1 MVDSPSY
8 ARAEITSETAVHSMP
23 PLEVSDR
30 APWEAVPGGNALQTQ
45 PQLRAGGSRGTEQRG
60 VQRAARGRI
69 EVQAAAGEAEAVPEQ
84 QRIGAG
90 APHARAEIRNLCA
103 PSAPGANQRHHML
116 RPLRVVLRQPPTE

>member
-8 ARAEITSETAVHSMP
+8 ARAGITRETAVHSMP

-30 APWEAVPGGNALQTQ
+30 APWEAVPGGNALQAQ

-60 VQRAARGRI
+60 VQRGARGRI
-69 EVQAAAGEAEAVPEQ
+69 EVQAAAGEAEAGPGE

-90 APHARAEIRNLCA
+90 AAHARAENRLGGA
-103 PSAPGANQRHHML
+103 PRPPGAEHG
-116 RPLRVVLRQPPTE
+116 

>member
-8 ARAEITSETAVHSMP
+8 ARAEITRETAVHSMP

-69 EVQAAAGEAEAVPEQ
+69 EVQRSEEHTSELQSRLHLVCRLLLEKKK
-84 QRIGAG
+84 
-90 APHARAEIRNLCA
+90 NT
-103 PSAPGANQRHHML
+103 N
-116 RPLRVVLRQPPTE
+116 

>member
-8 ARAEITSETAVHSMP
+8 ARAEITRETAVHSMP

-69 EVQAAAGEAEAVPEQ
+69 EVQAAAGQAGTGPEQ
-84 QRIGAG
+84 PLLRARG
-90 APHARAEIRNLCA
+90 PHAPGGIR
-103 PSAPGANQRHHML
+103 
-116 RPLRVVLRQPPTE
+116 